1 MKVEV
6 VTPDD
11 YQGDVIGDLNR
22 RSGLIQGSEPVA
34 GGCAA
39 IKAAVPLSEMFGYST
54 DLRSAT
60 QGRATFT
67 MEFEKYAEVP
77 SSVAEAI
84 VSGKVKEV

>member
-22 RSGLIQGSEPVA
+22 RRGLIQGSEPVA

-39 IKAAVPLSEMFGYST
+39 IKAAVPLE
-54 DLRSAT
+54 
-60 QGRATFT
+60 
-67 MEFEKYAEVP
+67 
-77 SSVAEAI
+77 
-84 VSGKVKEV
+84 